1 MQDRYAGDVGDY
13 GKFALLRAME
23 AQGLTVGVNWYL
35 ARTLPSEIH
44 DDGKYRISSQYE
56 ELDPELSAALNRI
69 FDLREARSVRALER
83 AHLLASDLFV
93 NDAVPKEIGQ
103 RKAWHQTA
111 IARLSGCDVVFLDP
125 DNGLNVKSVK
135 PGSQKSPKYVWLHEV
150 SDYVASGKSVIVYNH
165 RPRKKADAYLAEC
178 AARFSSDPVLSGK
191 RFYMMTFPRRSIRDY
206 FMIPASRTHEERM
219 CQAIQRLVDGPF
231 GSSGFCILQPS
242 FQGFAE

>member
-1 MQDRYAGDVGDY
+1 MQDRYAGDIGDY

-35 ARTLPSEIH
+35 AKTLPSEIH
-44 DDGKYRISSQYE
+44 DDGKYRIPAQYA
-56 ELDPELSAALNRI
+56 ELDPELSAALNRV
-69 FDLREARSVRALER
+69 FDLRAARSVQALEQ
-83 AHLLASDLFV
+83 AHLLASNLFV
-93 NDAVPKEIGQ
+93 NEAVPKEIDQ

-111 IARLSGCDVVFLDP
+111 LARLADCDIVFLDP

-165 RPRKKADAYLAEC
+165 RPRKKAVVYLAEY
-178 AARFSSDPVLSGK
+178 AARFSADPVLGRKHFSV
-191 RFYMMTFPRRSIRDY
+191 MTFPRRSIRDY
-206 FMIPASRTHEERM
+206 FIIPASRTHEERIS
-219 CQAIQRLVDGPF
+219 QAMQSLLDGSF
-231 GSSGFCILQPS
+231 GSSGFCFLQPS